1 MSEHLDVD
9 SALRLLASPDPIDR
23 ARVAADPD
31 LTPQQVAEW
40 CALERDPNVL
50 AVWASHPNV
59 GAVAERLRATG
70 WASVIAALDANPAVA
85 TQASAVSPAQAPPSA
100 LAAAAPPP
108 AALMPRTPVNSN
120 QSWQPTPSAAPCA
133 WPPASNWETPTLA
146 GAVPELS
153 AEALLKP
160 KPPMPESGWR
170 RAVWKASGGTIKPK
184 PSKAEERR
192 RALRA
197 QANAPLPEGRAVRIA
212 VVSTKGGIGKTTTAV
227 MLGHTLAANRQDRVI
242 AIDANPDM
250 GTLGLRVPEQA
261 SATVRDLLMADPAPS
276 THHQIRSFTQLAST
290 RLEVLAS
297 PPDPLISEAVGA
309 EDYSEAIRR
318 IEPFYNVLITDTGT
332 GVLHDAMSAILA
344 TCDQLVL
351 VAGTAADE
359 ARSTGAALTW
369 LDRHGHDGLVSNAVV
384 VVNSV
389 QKRAGVDLD
398 RITAFFTAHC
408 RAVVTLPWDKTLFL
422 GGTDTID
429 DLRAPTRDAYLQL
442 AAAVAMGWG
451 LRRQLDAQ
459 GGSETAEAPSEEA
472 TG

>member
-1 MSEHLDVD
+1 MSEHLNVD
-9 SALRLLASPDPIDR
+9 SAMRLLASPDPIDR

-31 LTPQQVAEW
+31 VTPQQVAEW

-50 AVWASHPNV
+50 VVWASHPNV
-59 GAVAERLRATG
+59 AGAVDRLRATG

-85 TQASAVSPAQAPPSA
+85 TQGNATSPT
-100 LAAAAPPP
+100 P
-108 AALMPRTPVNSN
+108 AFNGE
-120 QSWQPTPSAAPCA
+120 QSWAQDAPMSAGA
-133 WPPASNWETPTLA
+133 WPPASNWDTPTLA
-146 GAVPELS
+146 GAVSELS

-170 RAVWKASGGTIKPK
+170 RAIWKASAGTIKPK

-192 RALRA
+192 RALCA
-197 QANAPLPEGRAVRIA
+197 QANSPSPEGRAVRIA

-309 EDYSEAIRR
+309 EDYSEALRR

-408 RAVVTLPWDKTLFL
+408 RAVVSIPWDETLFL
-422 GGTDTID
+422 GGTDTIA
-429 DLRAPTRDAYLQL
+429 DLRLPTRDAYLQL
-442 AAAVAMGWG
+442 AAAVATGWG
-451 LRRQLDAQ
+451 LRRQLDARVE
-459 GGSETAEAPSEEA
+459 SETTEAPSQEA